1 MFIMIMT
8 QCKSCKITNKY
19 MLLETSPFICF
30 CFSSKTLSS
39 KESII
44 FLKCVPNT
52 LFFVNRMTEG
62 KARLRKST
70 LEVILYVQRYEKK
83 RRCAFNNNKKQK
95 IHNER

>member
-1 MFIMIMT
+1 
-8 QCKSCKITNKY
+8 

-70 LEVILYVQRYEKK
+70 LEVILYVQRYEKEEDALSTTTK
-83 RRCAFNNNKKQK
+83 NRRYIMNDDS
-95 IHNER
+95 